1 MSSIVL
7 SFRATGDR
15 WEVSWGGGLMRY
27 WTLGVH
33 LTEKNLDPGGA
44 LLRNTTFAAY
54 NGSFV
59 QRIHILMKQTRGH
72 GRKHLFCTRGRALGE
87 DVRGAGSSFPTGG
100 RPK

>member
-7 SFRATGDR
+7 SLRAMGER
-15 WEVSWGGGLMRY
+15 WEVSSGGGLMWY

-54 NGSFV
+54 NGSFM
-59 QRIHILMKQTRGH
+59 QHIHIFMNTVKA
-72 GRKHLFCTRGRALGE
+72 RARVSRQVADQCRSCSHDE
-87 DVRGAGSSFPTGG
+87 VNQSQ
-100 RPK
+100 

>member
-7 SFRATGDR
+7 SLRAMGER
-15 WEVSWGGGLMRY
+15 WEVSLGGGLMLY

-54 NGSFV
+54 NGLFM
-59 QRIHILMKQTRGH
+59 QHIHIFMN
-72 GRKHLFCTRGRALGE
+72 
-87 DVRGAGSSFPTGG
+87 
-100 RPK
+100 